1 MNKKL
6 NIWRVL
12 FLLFLIIGSIY
23 IIRKNHANIQNS
35 LQATEQ
41 KGNAVYTNIKGNIF
55 GTTYSITYSSGDSLQ
70 QEITDELNKVDNSLS
85 PFNSQSIITAINN
98 NQEYTLDTMFV
109 DVYTLACEISQQ
121 TDGAF
126 DITVAPLVNAWGF
139 GFKNNERVSPEI
151 IDSLMQIVGYQKVA
165 LNDGVITKQHP
176 GTMLDCSA
184 IAKGYGCDVVA
195 RLLDSHGIENYII
208 EIGGEVVTK
217 GINPKGKNWSIGIT
231 KPVDNPTTENDE
243 LFGIINLSGKSLATS
258 GNYRRFR
265 IEGGKKY
272 AHTIDP
278 RTGYPVEHT
287 LLSATVI
294 ANSCAMADA
303 YATAFMVMGIDKAVE
318 FCNNNDIEAYFIYQ
332 AESGELSTLTSEGFD
347 QYLQAQ

>member
-1 MNKKL
+1 
-6 NIWRVL
+6 
-12 FLLFLIIGSIY
+12 
-23 IIRKNHANIQNS
+23 
-35 LQATEQ
+35 
-41 KGNAVYTNIKGNIF
+41 
-55 GTTYSITYSSGDSLQ
+55 
-70 QEITDELNKVDNSLS
+70 
-85 PFNSQSIITAINN
+85 
-98 NQEYTLDTMFV
+98 
-109 DVYTLACEISQQ
+109 
-121 TDGAF
+121 
-126 DITVAPLVNAWGF
+126 
-139 GFKNNERVSPEI
+139 
-151 IDSLMQIVGYQKVA
+151 MQIVGYQKVA
-165 LNDGVITKQHP
+165 LSNGVITKQHP

-195 RLLDSHGIENYII
+195 RLLDHHGIENYII

-243 LFGIINLSGKSLATS
+243 LFGVINLSGKSLATS

-278 RTGYPVEHT
+278 RTGYPVAHT

-303 YATAFMVMGIDKAVE
+303 YATAFMVMGVEKAIE
-318 FCNNNDIEAYFIYQ
+318 FCNNNDIEAYFIY
-332 AESGELSTLTSEGFD
+332 
-347 QYLQAQ
+347 